1 MIELAH
7 YEWIE
12 LALSIST
19 REPDWNQIDRE
30 GDLLEGCPVLNPVLA
45 SLHYHWPVHRIE
57 PGVRVVSTETYL
69 LVFRGVGDQVQFME
83 INAFTTRLL
92 SLFENAK
99 NTGRSALEAIAR
111 ESQHPE
117 PGALIEGGLMVMR
130 DLLDRG
136 ALIGTSQ

>member
-1 MIELAH
+1 M
-7 YEWIE
+7 
-12 LALSIST
+12 
-19 REPDWNQIDRE
+19 
-30 GDLLEGCPVLNPVLA
+30 
-45 SLHYHWPVHRIE
+45 
-57 PGVRVVSTETYL
+57 STETYL

-92 SLFENAK
+92 GLFENAK
-99 NTGRSALEAIAR
+99 NTGRSALEAIAK

-117 PGALIEGGLMVMR
+117 PGAVIEGGLAVMR